1 MVDIQLLKNWVNPQY
16 LSTETIKQ
24 VEQAF
29 HTATIPSVQLAN
41 FLLPEKAAAVKKAI
55 EKIKLNY
62 EYIPHMHS
70 YHTAAAEKPLADFY
84 AFLNSPGFKT
94 LLGTMLRKEIKT
106 VHPQL
111 VVYEHKDYTLLHDTI
126 EQRAATVLF
135 FDFTKDWNDAA
146 GGKTVFISPNSDP
159 LIFPRMFN
167 AICVAALVTD
177 VHYFLKYVNGVAGKN
192 KVYLVKVECD

>member
-1 MVDIQLLKNWVNPQY
+1 MADIQLLKHWVNPQY
-16 LSTETIKQ
+16 LTTETIKQ
-24 VEQAF
+24 VEQTFQSA
-29 HTATIPSVQLAN
+29 AIPSVQLGS
-41 FLLPEKAAAVKKAI
+41 FLLPEKAAAVRKVI
-55 EKIKLNY
+55 EKIKFSH

-70 YHTAAAEKPLADFY
+70 YHTAAAEKPLAEFY
-84 AFLNSPGFKT
+84 AFLNSAGFKT

-111 VVYEHKDYTLLHDTI
+111 LVYEHKDYTLLHDTI

-135 FDFTKDWNDAA
+135 FDFTKDWSEDA
-146 GGKTVFISPNSDP
+146 GGKTVFVSPKADP

-167 AICVAALVTD
+167 AICVAALLPD